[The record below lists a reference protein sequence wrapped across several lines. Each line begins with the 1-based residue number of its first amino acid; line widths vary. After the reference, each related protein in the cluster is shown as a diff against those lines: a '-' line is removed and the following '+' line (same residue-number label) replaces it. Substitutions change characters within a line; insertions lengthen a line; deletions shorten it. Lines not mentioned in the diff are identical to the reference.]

1 MGFMAPGRKLL
12 RRSSPET
19 AARDNPDRAAAS
31 GGFEDADAL
40 ARERG
45 AEEAGALAQIGGRPV
60 LEDAAVLDHDDAVE
74 RSQGRQ
80 AVGDREHRAA
90 AHQLAERAL
99 YLDLRLGV
107 ERRGRLVEQD
117 D

>member
-45 AEEAGALAQIGGRPV
+45 AEEAGALAQIGGRPA
-60 LEDAAVLDHDDAVE
+60 LQEAAALDHDGAVQP
-74 RSQGRQ
+74 SPGGR
-80 AVGDREHRAA
+80 AGGGRRPPAGAASARRRAA
-90 AHQLAERAL
+90 APP
-99 YLDLRLGV
+99 
-107 ERRGRLVEQD
+107 
-117 D
+117 